1 MALKIIGTGVGRT
14 GTYSLKS
21 AITQLGLGPCH
32 HMEEVLHHMP
42 VQLPLWQA
50 AVKGS
55 PDWAA
60 IYDGYQSAVDWPT
73 AGFFRELSKTYPKAK
88 FILTVRSPESWAAS
102 FSETIYTLLAG
113 KDQAPPH
120 MREWLDMAA
129 AVIARNG
136 FPAGMSTIDLAKTFT
151 AHNDAVKAAIP
162 PRNLLVYEVKQGWSR
177 SANFW
182 ARPFLRRLFHRP
194 TAVSNSG
201 SWSSAAARPLSR
213 PLLDPSFTAVEDG
226 QIGRSG
232 DAAVLRRTS
241 FPKFRLSHGPGFKLT
256 HSPFC

>member
-14 GTYSLKS
+14 GTYSLRS
-21 AITQLGLGPCH
+21 AINQLGLGPCH

-55 PDWAA
+55 PNWAA
-60 IYDGYQSAVDWPT
+60 IYEGYQSTVDWPT
-73 AGFFRELSKTYPKAK
+73 AGFFRELSKTHPEAK

-120 MREWLDMAA
+120 MQAWLEMAA
-129 AVIARNG
+129 AVIAKTG
-136 FPAGMSTIDLAKTFT
+136 FPAGMSTADLAKAFT

-162 PRNLLVYEVKQGWSR
+162 PDNLLVYEVKEGWE
-177 SANFW
+177 
-182 ARPFLRRLFHRP
+182 PLCKFLGKP
-194 TAVSNSG
+194 VPAE
-201 SWSSAAARPLSR
+201 A
-213 PLLDPSFTAVEDG
+213 
-226 QIGRSG
+226 
-232 DAAVLRRTS
+232 
-241 FPKFRLSHGPGFKLT
+241 FPKTNSRVEFWELVKRGSAP
-256 HSPFC
+256 PPA